1 MSAGFREFL
10 RKFVKLEKSEWSIWE
25 NLFVKRPDSPWSTSQ
40 VSVDMLKQ
48 FLTRQVTKAAMAKVV
63 LHTYPFKHLG
73 RTVSNFS
80 LCEDDM
86 KWETNPDKIDDFFQL
101 MCNYDAQVFLREY
114 AS

>member
-1 MSAGFREFL
+1 M
-10 RKFVKLEKSEWSIWE
+10 KLDKSEWLVWE
-25 NLFVKRPDSPWSTSQ
+25 SVFVKRPESPWSTSH

-63 LHTYPFKHLG
+63 LHTNPFKHMG

-80 LCEDDM
+80 LCEDDI
-86 KWETNPDKIDDFFQL
+86 KWETNSDKIDDFFRL
-101 MCNYDAQVFLREY
+101 MCNYDDAKLFLRDY